1 MHDYP
6 LETSWVDG
14 VAAMSYRKEPS
25 FENGR
30 VNMRGDRL
38 RIRFTVIAIS
48 VLVPVCAALG
58 AFAIQSSSGR
68 LQVEGLSSKGVLGRA
83 DVSNPRLAIT
93 AEKGADLAELE
104 VRLDG
109 NPVHTHHA
117 DRRLI
122 LDTPSLAE
130 GKHELTATSHSGLP
144 FLHDISRTFT
154 VDTTAPKLRLTPT
167 HATGPGAPVTVRGR
181 VEDAGQ
187 VKVSIAGAPVAV
199 GNDGT
204 FSRRFEKPPARIEV
218 AATDAAGNVT
228 REHVNAIVPYPLT
241 RAAHL
246 TAIGWSSPEVRDP
259 VLQLVKDKKLNAVE
273 LDIKDENGEVGYDS
287 SVPLAREIGA
297 VKNRYDAHKVITTLH
312 GMGARVIGRIV
323 AFRDPILAQASHDQG
338 KDHRLVQAPDGSPY
352 DGGHYGALS
361 FTNFAD
367 PEVRQYNIALA
378 TEAAK
383 LGFDD
388 ILYDY
393 VRRPDGKLSTLR
405 FPGLGDQTPEKSI
418 AEFVADTQRL
428 IQPEGKYLGV
438 SVFGI
443 AATRPTEIAQDIPAI
458 AQHADYIAPMVYP
471 SHWAA
476 GEYGVASP
484 NASPYEIV
492 NRSLA
497 DFVKQVKGTR
507 AAIVPWLQDF
517 SLGVHYGPTEVAD
530 QIRAAARD
538 GMNSFLLWNAGAM
551 YQGAALTTLR

>member
-1 MHDYP
+1 MH
-6 LETSWVDG
+6 G
-14 VAAMSYRKEPS
+14 K
-25 FENGR
+25 
-30 VNMRGDRL
+30 RL
-38 RIRFTVIAIS
+38 RTRFTVIAIS
-48 VLVPVCAALG
+48 LLVPVCAAVG
-58 AFAIQSSSGR
+58 AFAIQSSTSR

-83 DVSNPRLAIT
+83 DARNPRLAVT
-93 AEKGADLAELE
+93 AEEGADLAGLE
-104 VRLDG
+104 IRLDG
-109 NPVHTHHA
+109 SPVHTHQA
-117 DRRLI
+117 GGRLI
-122 LDTPSLAE
+122 LDIPSFAE
-130 GKHELTATSHSGLP
+130 GKHELTATSRSGLP
-144 FLHDISRTFT
+144 FLDDMSRTFT
-154 VDTTAPKLRLTPT
+154 VDTTAPKLRLSPAK
-167 HATGPGAPVTVRGR
+167 ATGPGAPVTVRGR
-181 VEDAGQ
+181 VEDASE
-187 VKVSIAGAPVAV
+187 VKVSMAGAPVTV
-199 GNDGT
+199 GDDGT

-246 TAIGWSSPEVRDP
+246 TAIGWSSTEVRNP

-297 VKNRYDAHKVITTLH
+297 VKNRYDAHKVIETLH

-323 AFRDPILAQASHDQG
+323 AFRDPILAEASHHQG

-352 DGGHYGALS
+352 DGGHYGTLS

-378 TEAAK
+378 TEAAE

-393 VRRPDGKLSTLR
+393 VRRPDGKLSTMR
-405 FPGLGDQTPEKSI
+405 FPGLGDQTPEESI
-418 AEFVADTQRL
+418 AEFVAETQRR

-438 SVFGI
+438 SVFGV
-443 AATRPTEIAQDIPAI
+443 AATRPTEIAQDIPAM
-458 AQHADYIAPMVYP
+458 ARHADYIAPMVYP

-484 NASPYEIV
+484 NNSPYEIV

-497 DFVKQVKGTR
+497 DFAKQVKGTG

-530 QIRAAARD
+530 QIRAAAGD
-538 GMNSFLLWNAGAM
+538 GMNSFLLWNAGAT
-551 YQGAALTTLR
+551 YQEAALTTLR

>member
-6 LETSWVDG
+6 LETSRVDG

-30 VNMRGDRL
+30 VNMRGKRL
-38 RIRFTVIAIS
+38 RTRFTVIAIS
-48 VLVPVCAALG
+48 LLVPVCAAVG

-68 LQVEGLSSKGVLGRA
+68 LQVEGLGSKDVLGRA
-83 DVSNPRLAIT
+83 DVSHPRLAIT
-93 AEKGADLAELE
+93 AEEAADLAELE

-109 NPVHTHHA
+109 IPVHTRQA
-117 DRRLI
+117 DGRLV

-130 GKHELTATSHSGLP
+130 GKHELTATSHSGLS

-154 VDTTAPKLRLTPT
+154 VDTTAPKLRLSPAR
-167 HATGPGAPVTVRGR
+167 ATGPGAPVTVRGR
-181 VEDAGQ
+181 VEDASQ
-187 VKVSIAGAPVAV
+187 VKVSIAGAPVPV
-199 GNDGT
+199 GDDGT

-218 AATDAAGNVT
+218 AATDAAGNIT
-228 REHVNAIVPYPLT
+228 REHVNAVATYPLT

-246 TAIGWSSPEVRDP
+246 TAIGWSSTEVRDP

-273 LDIKDENGEVGYDS
+273 LDVKDENGEVGYDS

-297 VKNRYDAHKVITTLH
+297 VKNRYDAHKVIATLH

-323 AFRDPILAQASHDQG
+323 AFRDPILAQASHRQG

-352 DGGHYGALS
+352 DGGHYGTLS

-418 AEFVADTQRL
+418 AEFVADTQRR

-476 GEYGVASP
+476 GEYGIASP

-497 DFVKQVKGTR
+497 DFAKQVKGTR
-507 AAIVPWLQDF
+507 ATIVPWLQDF

-530 QIRAAARD
+530 QIRAAAGD
-538 GMNSFLLWNAGAM
+538 GMNSFLLWNAGAT
-551 YQGAALTTLR
+551 YQGTALTTLR

>member
-1 MHDYP
+1 M
-6 LETSWVDG
+6 
-14 VAAMSYRKEPS
+14 
-25 FENGR
+25 
-30 VNMRGDRL
+30 
-38 RIRFTVIAIS
+38 AIS
-48 VLVPVCAALG
+48 VLVPVCAAVG

-68 LQVEGLSSKGVLGRA
+68 LQVEGLSNKGVLGRA

-93 AEKGADLAELE
+93 AEEGADLAELE

-109 NPVHTHHA
+109 NPVHTHQT
-117 DRRLI
+117 DDRLI

-144 FLHDISRTFT
+144 FLDDISRTFT
-154 VDTTAPKLRLTPT
+154 VDTTAPKLRLSPAR
-167 HATGPGAPVTVRGR
+167 ATGPGAPVTVRGR

-187 VKVSIAGAPVAV
+187 VKVSIAGAPVPV
-199 GNDGT
+199 GDDGT
-204 FSRRFEKPPARIEV
+204 FSRRLEKPPARIEV

-228 REHVNAIVPYPLT
+228 REHVNAVAPFPLT

-259 VLQLVKDKKLNAVE
+259 VLQLVKGKKLNAVE

-297 VKNRYDAHKVITTLH
+297 VKNRYDAHKAIDTLH

-323 AFRDPILAQASHDQG
+323 AFRDPILAQASHHQG

-352 DGGHYGALS
+352 DGGHYGTLS

-378 TEAAK
+378 AEAAK

-393 VRRPDGKLSTLR
+393 VRRPDGKLSTMR

-418 AEFVADTQRL
+418 AEFVADTQRR
-428 IQPEGKYLGV
+428 IQPEGKHLGV

-471 SHWAA
+471 SHWAV

-497 DFVKQVKGTR
+497 DFAKQVKGTR
-507 AAIVPWLQDF
+507 ATIVPWLQDF
-517 SLGVHYGPTEVAD
+517 SLGIHYGPTEVAA
-530 QIRAAARD
+530 QIRAAAGD

>member
-1 MHDYP
+1 
-6 LETSWVDG
+6 
-14 VAAMSYRKEPS
+14 
-25 FENGR
+25 
-30 VNMRGDRL
+30 MRGKRP
-38 RIRFTVIAIS
+38 RTRYAVIAIS
-48 VLVPVCAALG
+48 LLVPVCTALG
-58 AFAIQSSSGR
+58 AFAIQSSSR
-68 LQVEGLSSKGVLGRA
+68 QLQVEGLSSRDVLGRA

-93 AEKGADLAELE
+93 AKEGADLAEIE

-109 NPVHTHHA
+109 KPVHTHRA
-117 DRRLI
+117 DGRLV
-122 LDTPSLAE
+122 LDTPSLTE

-144 FLHDISRTFT
+144 FLHDVSRTFT
-154 VDTTAPKLRLTPT
+154 VDTTAPKLRLSPAP
-167 HATGPGAPVTVRGR
+167 ATKPGAPVTVSGR

-187 VKVSIAGAPVAV
+187 VKVSIAGAPVPV
-199 GNDGT
+199 GDDGT
-204 FSRRFEKPPARIEV
+204 FSRRLEKPPARIEV
-218 AATDAAGNVT
+218 VATDAAGNIT
-228 REHVNAIVPYPLT
+228 REHVNAIAPYPLT

-246 TAIGWSSPEVRDP
+246 TAIGWSSDVVRDP
-259 VLQLVKDKKLNAVE
+259 VLRLVKDKKINAVE
-273 LDIKDENGEVGYDS
+273 LDIKDENGEVGYNS

-297 VKNRYDAHKVITTLH
+297 VKNRYDARKVIDTLH
-312 GMGARVIGRIV
+312 GMGARVVGRIV
-323 AFRDPILAQASHDQG
+323 AFRDPILAQASHRQG
-338 KDHRLVQAPDGSPY
+338 KDNRLVQAPDGSPY
-352 DGGHYGALS
+352 DGGHYGTLS

-367 PEVRQYNIALA
+367 PEVREYNIALA

-405 FPGLGDQTPEKSI
+405 FPGLGKQTPEKSI
-418 AEFVADTQRL
+418 ADFVADTHRRL
-428 IQPEGKYLGV
+428 QPEGKYLGV

-443 AATRPTEIAQDIPAI
+443 AATRPTEIAQDIPAL

-471 SHWAA
+471 SHWAE

-497 DFVKQVKGTR
+497 DFAKQVKGTR
-507 AAIVPWLQDF
+507 ATVVPWLQDF

-530 QIRAAARD
+530 QIRAAAGD
-538 GMNSFLLWNAGAM
+538 GMNSFLLWNAGAS

>member
-6 LETSWVDG
+6 LKPSWADG

-30 VNMRGDRL
+30 VNMRGKRP
-38 RIRFTVIAIS
+38 RTRYAVIAIS
-48 VLVPVCAALG
+48 LLVPVCAALG
-58 AFAIQSSSGR
+58 AFAIQSSSHQ
-68 LQVEGLSSKGVLGRA
+68 LQVEGLGSKSVLGRA
-83 DVSNPRLAIT
+83 DVSKTHLAIT
-93 AEKGADLAELE
+93 AKDGADLAELE
-104 VRLDG
+104 VLLDG
-109 NPVHTHHA
+109 KPVHTHQSGG
-117 DRRLI
+117 RLI

-130 GKHELTATSHSGLP
+130 GKHELTATPHSGLP
-144 FLHDISRTFT
+144 FLHDMSRTFT
-154 VDTTAPKLRLTPT
+154 VDTIAPKLRLSPAK
-167 HATGPGAPVTVRGR
+167 ATKPGAPMTVSGR

-187 VKVSIAGAPVAV
+187 VKVSIAGTPVAV

-204 FSRRFEKPPARIEV
+204 FSRRLEKPPARIEV
-218 AATDAAGNVT
+218 TATDAAGNVT
-228 REHVNAIVPYPLT
+228 REHANAVAPYPLT

-246 TAIGWSSPEVRDP
+246 TAIGWSSSEVRDP

-297 VKNRYDAHKVITTLH
+297 VKNRYDARKVIDTLH

-323 AFRDPILAQASHDQG
+323 AFRDPILAQASHHQG
-338 KDHRLVQAPDGSPY
+338 KDNRLVLAPDGSPY
-352 DGGHYGALS
+352 DGGHYGTLS

-378 TEAAK
+378 SEAAK

-405 FPGLGDQTPEKSI
+405 FPGLGDKTPEKSI
-418 AEFVADTQRL
+418 AEFVAETRNR

-484 NASPYEIV
+484 NSSPYEIV

-497 DFVKQVKGTR
+497 DFTKQVKGTG
-507 AAIVPWLQDF
+507 ATVVPWLQDF

-530 QIRAAARD
+530 QIRAAAGD
-538 GMNSFLLWNAGAM
+538 GMNSFLLWNAGAS
-551 YQGAALTTLR
+551 YQGAALATLH

>member
-1 MHDYP
+1 M
-6 LETSWVDG
+6 DG
-14 VAAMSYRKEPS
+14 VAAMPYRKEPF

-30 VNMRGDRL
+30 VNMRGKRL
-38 RIRFTVIAIS
+38 RTRFTVIAIS
-48 VLVPVCAALG
+48 LLVPLCAAVG
-58 AFAIQSSSGR
+58 AFAIQASSSR
-68 LQVEGLSSKGVLGRA
+68 LRVEGLSSKDVLGRA
-83 DVSNPRLAIT
+83 DVRNPRLAIT
-93 AEKGADLAELE
+93 AEEGADLSELE

-109 NPVHTHHA
+109 NPVHTHQA
-117 DRRLI
+117 DGRLI
-122 LDTPSLAE
+122 LDIPSFAE
-130 GKHELTATSHSGLP
+130 GKHELTATSRSGLP
-144 FLHDISRTFT
+144 FLDDMSRTFT
-154 VDTTAPKLRLTPT
+154 VDTTAPKLRLLP
-167 HATGPGAPVTVRGR
+167 AQPTGPGAPVTVRGR

-187 VKVSIAGAPVAV
+187 VKVSIAGAPVSV
-199 GNDGT
+199 GSDGT
-204 FSRRFEKPPARIEV
+204 FSRRLEKPPAHVEV

-228 REHVNAIVPYPLT
+228 RAHVNAVAPYPLT

-246 TAIGWSSPEVRDP
+246 TAIGWSSSEVRNP

-273 LDIKDENGEVGYDS
+273 LDVKDENGEVGYDS

-297 VKNRYDAHKVITTLH
+297 VKNRYDAHKVIDTLH
-312 GMGARVIGRIV
+312 RMGARVIGRIV
-323 AFRDPILAQASHDQG
+323 AFRDPILAQASHRQG
-338 KDHRLVQAPDGSPY
+338 KDDRLVQAPDGSPY
-352 DGGHYGALS
+352 DGGHYGTLS

-418 AEFVADTQRL
+418 AEFVADTQRR

-443 AATRPTEIAQDIPAI
+443 AATRPTEIAQDIPAM

-476 GEYGVASP
+476 GEYGVESP

-492 NRSLA
+492 KRSLA
-497 DFVKQVKGTR
+497 DFAKQVKGTR
-507 AAIVPWLQDF
+507 ATIVPWLQDF
-517 SLGVHYGPTEVAD
+517 SLGVQYGPTEVAD
-530 QIRAAARD
+530 QIRAAAGD
-538 GMNSFLLWNAGAM
+538 GMNSFLLWNAGAT
-551 YQGAALTTLR
+551 YQGTALTTLR